1 MNQGMQT
8 GIERSRPQLGKGG
21 GAGKEEREGRGN
33 VHGVIQARHFQ
44 HMSRGPVVR
53 AVGIHQDPV
62 IAPSFLIRP
71 LPPSLPP
78 CSVFCGIQDSTQ
90 GQRLSAPSSAVHSLL
105 SPCLHA
111 LGGRRNGKNKMKKG
125 AWEELGREDPFFPAL
140 LWIQA
145 NSTLLKHILSFKGF
159 DRTRFRFRNLG
170 QLPLTSLSPLPS
182 RLVHGTPP
190 LSP

>member
-53 AVGIHQDPV
+53 AVCIHQDPV

-105 SPCLHA
+105 SPRLHA
-111 LGGRRNGKNKMKKG
+111 LGGRRNGKKNKMKKG
-125 AWEELGREDPFFPAL
+125 ACEELGREDPFFLHFYGSKRTAL
-140 LWIQA
+140 FSSISCPLKD
-145 NSTLLKHILSFKGF
+145 STAHVFDSETLGSF
-159 DRTRFRFRNLG
+159 
-170 QLPLTSLSPLPS
+170 
-182 RLVHGTPP
+182 H
-190 LSP
+190 